1 MLDIWV
7 CGECHSVNRERADRC
22 YKCRAPRV
30 ASATGQGSVRREERA
45 LVARLTSPVRSSLEL
60 GVLAALLILLV
71 IGLEVRTTLL
81 ELDALPRLRAV
92 LEHVAATNTY
102 EPGSLDTAVAS
113 VNESAIPTVLAFFAA
128 LLAFA
133 AWLALGVSNMPGLG
147 GGEPS
152 VSPMY
157 AFVSAIIPV
166 LNFRRVPR
174 ILQEIVYRSDPRGG
188 GILILALA
196 WIGVV
201 GSWILLRVVGLYIN
215 TRIETDAINSAS
227 VAEFAKSLQSI
238 VDLGVAFDIAFT
250 ALIVVGALALIVVMA
265 VVERRTAARNREI
278 EAALA
283 EA

>member
-22 YKCRAPRV
+22 YKCRAARV

-71 IGLEVRTTLL
+71 IGLEVRTTWL
-81 ELDALPRLRAV
+81 ELEALPRLQAV
-92 LEHVAATNTY
+92 LQHVAATNTY
-102 EPGSLDTAVAS
+102 VPGSLEAS
-113 VNESAIPTVLAFFAA
+113 LAGVNESAVPTLLAFFAA

-133 AWLALGVSNMPGLG
+133 AWLALCVSNIPGLG
-147 GGEPS
+147 GGEAS
-152 VSPMY
+152 VTPMY
-157 AFVSAIIPV
+157 AFVSAVIPV

-174 ILQEIVYRSDPRGG
+174 ILQEVVYRSDPRGG
-188 GILILALA
+188 GIVVLAVA
-196 WIGVV
+196 WIGLV
-201 GSWILLRVVGLYIN
+201 GSWILLRVIGLYIN

-227 VAEFAKSLQSI
+227 VGEFAKSAQSI
-238 VDLGVAFDIAFT
+238 FDLGAAFDVAFT
-250 ALIVVGALALIVVMA
+250 VLIVVGSLALIAVMA